1 MKSNALLISF
11 QGLQQ
16 YFEDILSRYVS
27 LLTLTLSKL
36 VVVVKV
42 TRLEKFCK
50 CYFVSEGA
58 FRRYD
63 GLLAILVTDRD
74 GVPIVKGNILLCVSY
89 K

>member
-27 LLTLTLSKL
+27 LLTLSKL